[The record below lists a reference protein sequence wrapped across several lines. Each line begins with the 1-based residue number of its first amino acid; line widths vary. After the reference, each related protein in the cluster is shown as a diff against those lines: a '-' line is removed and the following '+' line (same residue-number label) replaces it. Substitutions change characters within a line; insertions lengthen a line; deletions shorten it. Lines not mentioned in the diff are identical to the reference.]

1 MPPAVT
7 HIGSLDCLAGGE
19 LVLHGEIVALG
30 VRRLQMEVLSH
41 QTGASRLCGARSD
54 GSNRREPGFERSDRP
69 IGKGDRYVGSKR
81 REHQVELERKIKIG
95 AYDGILKT
103 TIEQTCPGPHNEL
116 GRHPIGNT
124 DAWTKVALLRFA

>member
-1 MPPAVT
+1 MPHAVT

-19 LVLHGEIVALG
+19 LVRDGESVALG
-30 VRRLQMEVLSH
+30 VRRLQMAVLSH

-69 IGKGDRYVGSKR
+69 IGKGDRHAGSKR
-81 REHQVELERKIKIG
+81 RKQQVELERKVKIG

-103 TIEQTCPGPHNEL
+103 TIQQTGPDPRN
-116 GRHPIGNT
+116 
-124 DAWTKVALLRFA
+124 DLLRNTIS